1 MRSLSQALQHEL
13 PSQLPPA
20 GAMLYGYVDATETGY
35 RRVRFASTAYQLAS
49 SIYRGDALAAALTAA
64 GVPST
69 HADGRFT
76 LTPATAGQL
85 TGLDRLGV
93 LLGLIAKAGD
103 SIPSAASFTSSRLSP
118 VAIPLA
124 GYHVEAQ
131 RIDADDER
139 VPDRLER
146 DMGFVWG
153 GARVVTVLLT
163 LHKWALDAWLFG
175 WCQRGKVAI
184 EGGNASLFGAGQ
196 PGGAIT
202 GRVIST
208 TTPRWLGDAQLR
220 AEVRVT
226 LAVED

>member
-49 SIYRGDALAAALTAA
+49 SIYRGDALAPALTAA

-76 LTPATAGQL
+76 LTPATAGQF

-208 TTPRWLGDAQLR
+208 TTPRWLGDAQLW

>member
-49 SIYRGDALAAALTAA
+49 SIYRGDALAPALTAA

-208 TTPRWLGDAQLR
+208 TTPRWLGDAQLW

>member
-20 GAMLYGYVDATETGY
+20 GAMLYGHVDATETGY

-49 SIYRGDALAAALTAA
+49 GIYRGDALAPALTAA

-93 LLGLIAKAGD
+93 LLGLVAKAGD
-103 SIPSAASFTSSRLSP
+103 SIPSAASFTSTRLSP

-184 EGGNASLFGAGQ
+184 EGGNASAFGASQ

-208 TTPRWLGDAQLR
+208 TTPRWLGDAQLW
-220 AEVRVT
+220 AEVRIT

>member
-184 EGGNASLFGAGQ
+184 EGGNASPFGASQ

-208 TTPRWLGDAQLR
+208 TTPRWLGDAELW

>member
-1 MRSLSQALQHEL
+1 MRTLAQALQHEL
-13 PSQLPPA
+13 PAQLPPA

-35 RRVRFASTAYQLAS
+35 RRVRVASTIYQLAS
-49 SIYRGDALAAALTAA
+49 SIYRGDALASALTAA
-64 GVPST
+64 GVPSV
-69 HADGRFT
+69 HAEGRFT
-76 LTPATAGQL
+76 LTPASAGEF
-85 TGLDRLGV
+85 TGIDRLAV
-93 LLGLIAKAGD
+93 LLGLVARAGD
-103 SIPSAASFTSSRLSP
+103 RIPSAASFTSSRLSP

-153 GARVVTVLLT
+153 GARVVTLRLT

-175 WCQRGKVAI
+175 WCQRGKVTV
-184 EGGNASLFGAGQ
+184 EGGNASPFGASQ
-196 PGGAIT
+196 PGGAVT
-202 GRVIST
+202 GYVIST
-208 TTPRWLGDAQLR
+208 STPTWLGEAQLW

>member
-49 SIYRGDALAAALTAA
+49 GIYRGDELAAALTAA

-69 HADGRFT
+69 HVDGRFT
-76 LTPATAGQL
+76 LTPATAVQF

-93 LLGLIAKAGD
+93 LLSLVAKAGD

-184 EGGNASLFGAGQ
+184 EGGNASPFGAGQ

-208 TTPRWLGDAQLR
+208 TTPRWLGDAQLW

>member
-49 SIYRGDALAAALTAA
+49 GIYRGDALAPALTAA

-93 LLGLIAKAGD
+93 LLGLVAKAGD
-103 SIPSAASFTSSRLSP
+103 SIPSAASFTSTRLSP

-184 EGGNASLFGAGQ
+184 EGGNASAFGASQ

-208 TTPRWLGDAQLR
+208 TTPRWLGDAQLW

>member
-208 TTPRWLGDAQLR
+208 TTPRWLGDAQLW

>member
-175 WCQRGKVAI
+175 WCQRGRI
-184 EGGNASLFGAGQ
+184 TLEGGNASPFGASQ

-202 GRVIST
+202 GRVMST
-208 TTPRWLGDAQLR
+208 ASPRWLGDAQLW

>member
-49 SIYRGDALAAALTAA
+49 GIYRGDALAPALTAA

-93 LLGLIAKAGD
+93 LLGLVANAGD
-103 SIPSAASFTSSRLSP
+103 SIPSAASFTSTRLSP

-184 EGGNASLFGAGQ
+184 EGGNASAFGASQ

-208 TTPRWLGDAQLR
+208 TTPRWLGDAQLW

>member
-1 MRSLSQALQHEL
+1 MRTLAQALQHEL

-20 GAMLYGYVDATETGY
+20 GAMLYGYVDASETGY
-35 RRVRFASTAYQLAS
+35 RRVRFGPTAYQLAS
-49 SIYRGDALAAALTAA
+49 GVYRGDALAPALTAA
-64 GVPST
+64 GVSST
-69 HADGRFT
+69 HAAGRFT
-76 LTPATAGQL
+76 LTPGSAAQF

-93 LLGLIAKAGD
+93 LLGLVAKAGD

-153 GARVVTVLLT
+153 GARVVTLRLT

-175 WCQRGKVAI
+175 WCQRGKVTV
-184 EGGNASLFGAGQ
+184 EGGNVSPFGSTQ
-196 PGGAIT
+196 PGGAVT

-208 TTPRWLGDAQLR
+208 TTPTWLGEAQLW
-220 AEVRVT
+220 AEVPMT
-226 LAVED
+226 LAVEG

>member
-1 MRSLSQALQHEL
+1 
-13 PSQLPPA
+13 
-20 GAMLYGYVDATETGY
+20 
-35 RRVRFASTAYQLAS
+35 
-49 SIYRGDALAAALTAA
+49 
-64 GVPST
+64 
-69 HADGRFT
+69 
-76 LTPATAGQL
+76 
-85 TGLDRLGV
+85 

-124 GYHVEAQ
+124 GYHVEAH

-184 EGGNASLFGAGQ
+184 EGGNASPFGASQ

-208 TTPRWLGDAQLR
+208 TTPRWLGDAQLW